1 MNCIN
6 FSTYMTI
13 GKGLLM
19 KLPTTTSG
27 SKGEGKRKNYA
38 KSYNCTIPKGVFGWG
53 AEENRVAPF

>member
-1 MNCIN
+1 
-6 FSTYMTI
+6 MTI